1 MRRSALALWA
11 CAALAVGTPC
21 AHASSDGEREA
32 GDVLA
37 TAMPL
42 ATLGV
47 ELWRGESTGA
57 KQFALSF
64 VVTVASTEVLKRATH
79 VERPDGTNDQSF
91 PSGHAARAFAS
102 ATYVH
107 RRYGLADAWPLY
119 ALATYVGYT
128 RVVSE
133 RHRWADVAGAAGVA
147 ALSSWWLVDPKQ
159 SVSVALAR
167 HGVSVQ
173 WRTAL
178 P

>member
-1 MRRSALALWA
+1 MRRAIAPLSTAVLAA
-11 CAALAVGTPC
+11 CTGGAIAD
-21 AHASSDGEREA
+21 SDAERQA

-42 ATLGV
+42 GTLGV
-47 ELWRGESTGA
+47 ELWRGETTGA

-64 VVTVASTEVLKRATH
+64 VVTVSATEVLKRTTH

-91 PSGHAARAFAS
+91 PSGHAARAFSS

-107 RRYGLADAWPLY
+107 RRYGFGDAWPLY

-128 RVVSE
+128 RVVSD

-159 SVSVALAR
+159 SVTVVLGRRSVFV
-167 HGVSVQ
+167 GWS
-173 WRTAL
+173 TPL